1 MVGGE
6 EKKKYINRLK
16 SFLPLRTKID
26 ETYKKSI
33 EAIQMG
39 RPVAWAM
46 INAWYGDPILRAME
60 LETVYPENFG
70 AICAAEGV
78 AESYLN
84 RADADGFPSHL
95 CGYARNC
102 LGYVSRMTKE
112 LKGEI
117 PPEAPVGGMPKPIF
131 LLSSNIGCDARYK
144 WFQALGRY
152 LDVPVW
158 VLDMPIPGVKE
169 LFRDGVYERCIQFIV
184 EELKEFV
191 HFLERILGV
200 KMDWDRLEKT
210 VHDIEEMNRVW
221 FEINELRKAIPC
233 PMHSRD
239 FWSAMPPSLFL
250 AGKPAETL
258 ILYKEMWKE
267 VKERVD
273 HKVSSI
279 QTEERFRLLFSEL
292 PPWHSLSVF
301 ENMAER
307 GWNFVIE
314 SWGYHPPPPL
324 DLSGISDPLEHIA
337 RFSFHFH
344 TAYFKDALE
353 EGEYYGYMGYPLL
366 KFAREYRCDGAF
378 FHLPLTCRSTS
389 THQLYLQEKMKQKLK
404 IPSMIVSGDIVDLRL
419 FNPAEVIK
427 RMEPFEESMES
438 YKKLREEGA

>member
-102 LGYVSRMTKE
+102 FGYVSRMTKE

-184 EELKEFV
+184 EELK
-191 HFLERILGV
+191 
-200 KMDWDRLEKT
+200 
-210 VHDIEEMNRVW
+210 
-221 FEINELRKAIPC
+221 
-233 PMHSRD
+233 
-239 FWSAMPPSLFL
+239 
-250 AGKPAETL
+250 
-258 ILYKEMWKE
+258 
-267 VKERVD
+267 
-273 HKVSSI
+273 
-279 QTEERFRLLFSEL
+279 
-292 PPWHSLSVF
+292 
-301 ENMAER
+301 
-307 GWNFVIE
+307 
-314 SWGYHPPPPL
+314 
-324 DLSGISDPLEHIA
+324 
-337 RFSFHFH
+337 
-344 TAYFKDALE
+344 
-353 EGEYYGYMGYPLL
+353 
-366 KFAREYRCDGAF
+366 
-378 FHLPLTCRSTS
+378 
-389 THQLYLQEKMKQKLK
+389 
-404 IPSMIVSGDIVDLRL
+404 
-419 FNPAEVIK
+419 
-427 RMEPFEESMES
+427 
-438 YKKLREEGA
+438 